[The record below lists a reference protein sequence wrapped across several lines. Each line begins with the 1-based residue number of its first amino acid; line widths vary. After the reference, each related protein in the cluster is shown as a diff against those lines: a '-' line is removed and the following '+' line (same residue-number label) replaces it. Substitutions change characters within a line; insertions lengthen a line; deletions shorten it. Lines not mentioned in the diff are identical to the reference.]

1 VGDFNGDESVCFDT
15 DLEVLI
21 LRRMQMASDW
31 YWALAE
37 K

>member
-1 VGDFNGDESVCFDT
+1 MGDESVCFDT

-21 LRRMQMASDW
+21 LGRLQIATDR
-31 YWALAE
+31 YWALAV